1 MLSQRI
7 LPLLVLIWVSA
18 SGNAGE
24 REISATHR
32 AASDSFI
39 VEFASVP
46 DSVGINTI
54 HNWIVHVETTAGA
67 DVGNAQIAVSGG
79 MPVHDH
85 GLPTVPQVTAYLGDG
100 NYLVEG
106 MKFHMNGLW
115 QVTLTISAD
124 GVEEQV
130 TFDLEL

>member
-7 LPLLVLIWVSA
+7 FPLLVLICISA

-24 REISATHR
+24 REIPATHR
-32 AASDSFI
+32 AASDSF
-39 VEFASVP
+39 VAEFVSVP
-46 DSVGINTI
+46 DSAGINMI

-67 DVGNAQIAVSGG
+67 VVGNAQIGVSGG

-85 GLPTVPQVTAYLGDG
+85 GLPTAPRMTAYLGDG

-115 QVTLTISAD
+115 QVTLTISVD